1 MAIVQVLSPI
11 ASDREPETDLAGAAR
26 SSGRRRAQHTADRGA
41 ASDVSGGDDRC
52 SGITE
57 QPGSVCGR
65 SPVNRVF
72 VAERS
77 WFERRP
83 ERWGLVT
90 AVWKL
95 GVALRKHRYDLG
107 IDVRGDV
114 LSVLV
119 LALAGVRR
127 RLGWSMGGG
136 AFLLT
141 DVAPWIPGR
150 HEVRSRLALLE
161 RLGINRRRARSRGRG
176 RPR

>member
-1 MAIVQVLSPI
+1 FAVDPQI
-11 ASDREPETDLAGAAR
+11 
-26 SSGRRRAQHTADRGA
+26 
-41 ASDVSGGDDRC
+41 
-52 SGITE
+52 
-57 QPGSVCGR
+57 
-65 SPVNRVF
+65 NRVF

-95 GVALRKHRYDLG
+95 GGALREHRYDRG

-119 LALAGVRR
+119 LAIAGVRR

-150 HEVRSRLALLE
+150 HEVRSRLALLAPLGVTPDE
-161 RLGINRRRARSRGRG
+161 STRVDVHIGDQDRVTIARRLAEAWPRKSRPKRG
-176 RPR
+176 AGV